1 MEEME
6 NSPFLSLCSSG
17 VWKEI
22 RETKPLA
29 STQTLSW
36 NAVTMA
42 TVRASQSPSL
52 HGGGTSTQIS
62 KLSPREAPF
71 PGQPKGQTK
80 SQAGLG
86 LLPPP
91 ASLEPSPAPLS
102 PFTYSQRIGTILRLG
117 QATALSQE
125 VSEVE
130 RVDMGV
136 RWSTPCEQF
145 PQQHT
150 K

>member
-6 NSPFLSLCSSG
+6 NSPSLSLCSSG

-22 RETKPLA
+22 WETKPLA

-80 SQAGLG
+80 SQAGPG
-86 LLPPP
+86 LLPLRTSRAQPCP
-91 ASLEPSPAPLS
+91 SIALYILTVNWDNTQAGAGDGPEPGS
-102 PFTYSQRIGTILRLG
+102 
-117 QATALSQE
+117 
-125 VSEVE
+125 
-130 RVDMGV
+130 
-136 RWSTPCEQF
+136 
-145 PQQHT
+145 

>member
-1 MEEME
+1 MQ
-6 NSPFLSLCSSG
+6 NSPSLSLCSSG

-22 RETKPLA
+22 WEIKPLA

-71 PGQPKGQTK
+71 PGQPNGQTK
-80 SQAGLG
+80 SQGGLG

-91 ASLEPSPAPLS
+91 HLWSPALPSITL
-102 PFTYSQRIGTILRLG
+102 YILTVNWG
-117 QATALSQE
+117 NTQAGAGDVPEPGS
-125 VSEVE
+125 
-130 RVDMGV
+130 
-136 RWSTPCEQF
+136 
-145 PQQHT
+145 